1 MNVQQQQFAVG
12 SMLRFTQASSV
23 RPTSVEQYEDLLQR
37 QHNTGT
43 PFPAR
48 PEQVNTPRPPIHPQ
62 QLQQKSPA
70 TTTSNI
76 PQVKIRVLEV
86 NNNNNKVYWTS
97 VYKTHIDIKKKV
109 LFMFL
114 FVAGIGKY

>member
-12 SMLRFTQASSV
+12 SMLRFSQASSV

-37 QHNTGT
+37 QHNAGT

-62 QLQQKSPA
+62 QLQQKTPQA
-70 TTTSNI
+70 TTSNI
-76 PQVKIRVLEV
+76 PQVNLKLKNRVF
-86 NNNNNKVYWTS
+86 KS
-97 VYKTHIDIKKKV
+97 V
-109 LFMFL
+109 
-114 FVAGIGKY
+114 